1 MIKSFSS
8 GGSKTYRMCTIVA
21 SKLSS
26 YIYLISIEALSDE
39 KCFSIYDF
47 VIILSG
53 FAFTLFRE
61 LQSLQLEHFFAFCCW
76 FFDAFYKNIII
87 FALSLFC
94 RNFFIKSM
102 SCFWTPMQEISLNRS
117 WWTSQLVYICKFTVL
132 FQIFTDS
139 IMEMKG
145 IRPKNIEEKPK
156 RIDSTSFKKLSI
168 FPFYRIHRH
177 ICSLLQ
183 VCQANT

>member
-1 MIKSFSS
+1 MLPQNCLLTFIWFQLKHYQTKSVFQFMTLLLFWAVLHSHYFVS
-8 GGSKTYRMCTIVA
+8 YRVYNLSIFLPFVVDSLMLSTKT
-21 SKLSS
+21 S
-26 YIYLISIEALSDE
+26 
-39 KCFSIYDF
+39 
-47 VIILSG
+47 
-53 FAFTLFRE
+53 LF
-61 LQSLQLEHFFAFCCW
+61 
-76 FFDAFYKNIII
+76 